1 MTRSA
6 IEFCAKVFI
15 VLLSA
20 VFLCTVF
27 GVLRMLGA
35 F

>member
-6 IEFCAKVFI
+6 IEFCAKIFI
-15 VLLSA
+15 VLLSV
-20 VFLCTVF
+20 VFLWTVV